1 MLYVAVL
8 TVVVGLGFLAVRAA
22 RRCGPPQRSLSTT
35 GMQAAALLA
44 LVRLSLFWGGLVLYT
59 GHGDWRQ
66 VAGYA
71 LLILNAVVE
80 MALVGALSRRPL
92 GPPLLV
98 AGLILATSLAL
109 GFAWGWLRSRP
120 PYGGAA

>member
-8 TVVVGLGFLAVRAA
+8 TVVVGLGLLAVRAA
-22 RRCGPPQRSLSTT
+22 RRCGPPQQSFGTT
-35 GMQAAALLA
+35 GVQAAALIA

-59 GHGDWRQ
+59 GHADWRQ
-66 VAGYA
+66 AAGYA

-80 MALVGALSRRPL
+80 MALVGALSRRQL

-98 AGLILATSLAL
+98 AGLILVTSLAL